1 MDLVYSYFL
10 LTFDSFISVCTHM
23 CACVYLMA
31 HVWKSKGDFQESS
44 LSFHLVHARICPQ
57 IIGLGSVCLSLLSQQ
72 PSLLLPILT
81 HASTRM
87 HTCQVL
93 C

>member
-1 MDLVYSYFL
+1 MR
-10 LTFDSFISVCTHM
+10 
-23 CACVYLMA
+23 ACVCVTA

-44 LSFHLVHARICPQ
+44 LPFLLVHARICPQ
-57 IIGLGSVCLSLLSQQ
+57 VIGLGSKCLSLLSQQ
-72 PSLLLPILT
+72 PSLLLPILI